1 MFVEC
6 EVDSKMHPEK
16 ILYKNNQ
23 DSFRK
28 ENQKKIYSLRYQNML
43 IKTTVIQIVSYQ
55 YRNNQRDQW
64 SIT

>member
-55 YRNNQRDQW
+55 YRNNQRDQ
-64 SIT
+64 